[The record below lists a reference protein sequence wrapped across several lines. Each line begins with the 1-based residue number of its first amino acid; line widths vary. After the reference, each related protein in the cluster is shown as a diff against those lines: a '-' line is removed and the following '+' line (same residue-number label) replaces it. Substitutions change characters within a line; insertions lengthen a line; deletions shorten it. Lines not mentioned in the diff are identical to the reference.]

1 MLSRIN
7 KLGLMIFIIG
17 VGFYS
22 EMFTVEAESKLDLTI
37 VRIIILGVMAVGSVM
52 FLHEKEE
59 KYK

>member
-22 EMFTVEAESKLDLTI
+22 QLFMIEIETKADVPIAIRLI
-37 VRIIILGVMAVGSVM
+37 VLGVMAVGSVM
-52 FLHEKEE
+52 FLRETEE
-59 KYK
+59 K